1 MAVILCQQ
9 GLRHLPG
16 PRPTQACPSISADLS
31 LQGAF
36 PLGRVWA
43 SSSGVGGTVSPPPI
57 LSQAQS
63 DFTDRSQ
70 RSCWCCPRHQS
81 QGLILEMG

>member
-16 PRPTQACPSISADLS
+16 PLPTQACPSISADLS

-36 PLGRVWA
+36 PLGRLGLLLW
-43 SSSGVGGTVSPPPI
+43 GGEHCLPHPNPVPSTV
-57 LSQAQS
+57 
-63 DFTDRSQ
+63 
-70 RSCWCCPRHQS
+70 
-81 QGLILEMG
+81 